1 MQNFRAATIGFVLAI
16 FAVCSSGCST
26 RTTTYTSP
34 SGSGPTIQV
43 INPEDCVWFQGPE
56 VWGAWRYLGYSD
68 FALTGTMQS
77 AKLGA
82 VEIFFV
88 CGRVPPT
95 NTPDTNNTDT
105 DGGTPNTDENPPVT
119 DGGTPGGDDT
129 SDGCAPARVTHNG
142 KCHEVRAEQ
151 CENNGKH
158 LGWTVSEVPCQ

>member
-1 MQNFRAATIGFVLAI
+1 MQNFRAATIGFVLAV

-43 INPEDCVWFQGPE
+43 VNPDDCRWLQGPE
-56 VWGAWRYLGYSD
+56 VWGAWSSVNSTS
-68 FALTGTMQS
+68 LTESTE
-77 AKLGA
+77 AKSGA
-82 VEIFFV
+82 YEIFFV
-88 CGRVPPT
+88 CGHVPPT
-95 NTPDTNNTDT
+95 DSTPPSTDPT
-105 DGGTPNTDENPPVT
+105 DSGTPGTDDGNPT
-119 DGGTPGGDDT
+119 DGGTPGTDDGGDT

-142 KCHEVRAEQ
+142 KCHEVNAQQ